1 MCGIIGILS
10 HTPVNQEIFDGLL
23 VLQHRGQDAAGM
35 VTSDGK
41 RLYIRRKNGLV
52 SDVFREA
59 HMQRLVG
66 NMGVGHL
73 RYPTAGSSSNSEAQP
88 FYVNSPYGIS
98 LAHNGNLT
106 NAHEL
111 KKELY
116 MQDRRHINTSSDS
129 EVLLNIFAQELQ
141 KYKAYRVHPEE
152 VFAAVSGV
160 HKRCIGAYA
169 VVAMITRDG
178 IVGFRDPNGIRPL
191 VYGKRESEKGTD
203 YMLASE
209 SVALVTQGYEIV
221 RDIQPGEAIFISY
234 DGEVHTKQCA
244 ENPRYNTCIFEYVYF
259 ARPDSI
265 IDNVFVHKAR
275 MRMGHYLAE
284 KVKRVWPDH
293 DIDVVIPIPDTS
305 RTSALE
311 MAITL
316 GVPYREGYIKNR
328 YIARTFIMPGQTQR
342 KKSVRRKLNPLDI
355 EFKGKNV
362 MLVDDSIVRGT
373 TSREIVQ
380 MARDSG
386 ANKVYFASAS
396 PAIRYPNIY
405 GIDMPAANELI
416 AHEKTEDEVA
426 KEIGADRLIYQEIS
440 DLIDSITTGNSN
452 LKQFDCSVFD
462 GNYITGE
469 KEGYF
474 TELEVRR
481 NDEKKQ
487 KTEDWAAIDMS
498 DSD

>member
-10 HTPVNQEIFDGLL
+10 NTPVNQEIYDGLL

-52 SDVFREA
+52 TDVFREQ
-59 HMQRLVG
+59 HMRKLLG

-116 MQDRRHINTSSDS
+116 KQDRRHINTTSDS

-141 KYKAYRVHPEE
+141 KYDAYRVHPEE

-160 HKRCIGAYA
+160 HKRCVGAYA
-169 VVAMITRDG
+169 VIAMITRDG

-191 VYGKRESEKGTD
+191 VFGKRVTDQGID

-209 SVALVTQGYEIV
+209 SVALVTQGYEVV
-221 RDIQPGEAIFISY
+221 RDIEPGEAIYITHK
-234 DGEVHTKQCA
+234 GEVHTKKCS
-244 ENPRYNTCIFEYVYF
+244 NKPSYNTCIFEYVYF
-259 ARPDSI
+259 ARPDSV
-265 IDNVFVHKAR
+265 IDKVYVHKAR
-275 MRMGHYLAE
+275 MRMGHNLAE
-284 KVKRVWPDH
+284 KVMREWQDH

-316 GVPYREGYIKNR
+316 GIPYREGYIKNR
-328 YIARTFIMPGQTQR
+328 YIGRTFIMPGQTQR
-342 KKSVRRKLNPLDI
+342 KKSVRQKLNPLDI

-416 AHEKTEDEVA
+416 AHGRTEKEVA
-426 KEIGADRLIYQEIS
+426 LEIGADRLIYQELD
-440 DLIDSITTGNSN
+440 DLIDAVTTGNSE
-452 LKQFDCSVFD
+452 LEKFDCSVFD
-462 GNYITGE
+462 GKYITGE
-469 KEGYF
+469 SESYF
-474 TELEVRR
+474 SDLEARR
-481 NDEKKQ
+481 NDTEKHKD
-487 KTEDWAAIDMS
+487 EDMVAIDMS
-498 DSD
+498 DTD

>member
-10 HTPVNQEIFDGLL
+10 NSPVNQEIYDGLL

-35 VTSDGK
+35 ITSDGK

-52 SDVFREA
+52 TDVFRES
-59 HMQRLVG
+59 HMRRLHG

-111 KKELY
+111 KRELY
-116 MQDRRHINTSSDS
+116 TQDRRHINTTSDS

-141 KYKAYRVHPEE
+141 KYEAYRVKPEE
-152 VFAAVSGV
+152 VFSAVAGL
-160 HKRCIGAYA
+160 HKRCVGAYA
-169 VVAMITRDG
+169 VIAMITRDG

-191 VYGKRESEKGTD
+191 VFGKRVTDSGTD

-209 SVALVTQGYEIV
+209 SVALVTQGYEVV
-221 RDIQPGEAIFISY
+221 RDIEPGEAIFITH
-234 DGEVHTKQCA
+234 DGQIHTKQCA
-244 ENPRYNTCIFEYVYF
+244 ENPKYNTCIFEYVYF
-259 ARPDSI
+259 ARPDSV
-265 IDNVFVHKAR
+265 IDEVYVHKAR
-275 MRMGHYLAE
+275 MRMGHNLAE
-284 KVKRVWPDH
+284 KVLKQWPDH

-328 YIARTFIMPGQTQR
+328 YIGRTFIMPGQKLR

-396 PAIRYPNIY
+396 PAIRHPNIY
-405 GIDMPAANELI
+405 GIDMPAAHELI
-416 AHEKTEDEVA
+416 AHNRNEEEVA
-426 KEIGADRLIYQEIS
+426 AEIGADRLIYQEI
-440 DLIDSITTGNSN
+440 DDMIDAVTAGNKN
-452 LKQFDCSVFD
+452 LSSFDCSVFTGD
-462 GNYITGE
+462 YINGE
-469 KEGYF
+469 DDTYF
-474 TELEVRR
+474 SDLQMRR
-481 NDEKKQ
+481 ENEKSEQEKMV
-487 KTEDWAAIDMS
+487 AIDMS
-498 DSD
+498 NTD